1 MRASEV
7 IMSKR
12 HVVLSVLSVLVLGGA
27 AMAFLESEAD
37 VAKSEIQTLIEASY
51 VNGAFNDLDTKSM
64 RAGFDPIF
72 KIHGV
77 GEDGK
82 LSTYPI
88 DEWIAGIEKR
98 KAAPD
103 FDPKDQKWEHRFS
116 LIDVTGSAA
125 VAKVEL
131 FRNSRHVYTDY
142 LSLLKLKDGWKIT
155 DKVYYQHPK
164 S

>member
-1 MRASEV
+1 MT
-7 IMSKR
+7 KR
-12 HVVLSVLSVLVLGGA
+12 NAALAVLSVACVLILGA
-27 AMAFLESEAD
+27 AAAAFVESEAD
-37 VAKSEIQTLIEASY
+37 VARNEIEALIEASY

-64 RAGFDPIF
+64 REGFHSVF

-77 GEDGK
+77 GDDGK

-103 FDPKDQKWEHRFS
+103 FDPKDQKWEHRFT
-116 LIDVTGSAA
+116 LIDVTGVAA
-125 VAKVEL
+125 VAKIEL
-131 FRNSRHVYTDY
+131 FKNKKHVFTDY
-142 LSLLKLKDGWKIT
+142 LSLLKLGDGWKIT
-155 DKVYYQHPK
+155 DKVYHRHTE

>member
-1 MRASEV
+1 MVRRQV
-7 IMSKR
+7 IVGAL
-12 HVVLSVLSVLVLGGA
+12 VVLGLAGA
-27 AMAFLESEAD
+27 SMALLESEAD
-37 VAKSEIQTLIEASY
+37 VAKTEIQALIEASY

-88 DEWIAGIEKR
+88 DEWITNIEKR

-103 FDPKDQKWEHRFS
+103 FDPEDQKWEHRFS

-125 VAKVEL
+125 VAKIEL
-131 FRNSRHVYTDY
+131 FRNSRHVFTDY
-142 LSLLKLKDGWKIT
+142 LSLLKLEDGWKIT